1 MGEREESVQ
10 PAAQMS
16 QEQREIGMAYP
27 QDCLWAPIQFLH
39 QGWLEKKC
47 SNPLV
52 VSCFSGK
59 PCCYLSFFQK
69 KIKFLRV
76 CQPSFLQWERE
87 GGALLKGRKKTAGQ
101 IEHWVTAR
109 YWQAGAGYIFSAFLT
124 IFLARLRHRWR
135 FLVVA
140 TGMKPDE
147 CPFAVHDPVELPGPC
162 VNSGTKAFHRIL
174 GKSSVCWVRSGAGS
188 LLPAV
193 EARWPGRGSVGLFA
207 DCA

>member
-1 MGEREESVQ
+1 MGQREESVQ

-39 QGWLEKKC
+39 QGWLEKKMFQ
-47 SNPLV
+47 P
-52 VSCFSGK
+52 SG
-59 PCCYLSFFQK
+59 CIMFLRETLLLS
-69 KIKFLRV
+69 KFLSKENKILTCLSTKLLAVRKGGWGFV
-76 CQPSFLQWERE
+76 ER
-87 GGALLKGRKKTAGQ
+87 GKKNSRTDRALGHCKVLASGSWIQ
-101 IEHWVTAR
+101 
-109 YWQAGAGYIFSAFLT
+109 FSAFLT
-124 IFLARLRHRWR
+124 IFLARLRHRWC

-162 VNSGTKAFHRIL
+162 VNSGTKAFHRTL

-193 EARWPGRGSVGLFA
+193 EARWLGRGSVGLFA